1 MYSQDVPTTAAP
13 DHESASRMTEEETP
27 DEASDPGMKLDR
39 LTVRPA
45 ENGGF
50 IVDCS
55 KSPIKPPKKGAM
67 SMGGYSS
74 KDYAF
79 STKEDLFAFLQKEL
93 A

>member
-13 DHESASRMTEEETP
+13 DHESASRMTEEETST
-27 DEASDPGMKLDR
+27 DDAADPGMKLDR

-55 KSPIKPPKKGAM
+55 KLAIKPPKKGD
-67 SMGGYSS
+67 SINSYSS